1 MAVISV
7 PAYFNSV
14 QRQATRDAGTI
25 AGLDIVTIINEP
37 TAAML
42 AYNFLHSNK
51 KEEETILIYD
61 LGAGKLDVSV
71 IVTQYGIIEVS
82 ATYGDTH
89 SGN

>member
-1 MAVISV
+1 
-7 PAYFNSV
+7 
-14 QRQATRDAGTI
+14 
-25 AGLDIVTIINEP
+25 
-37 TAAML
+37 ML